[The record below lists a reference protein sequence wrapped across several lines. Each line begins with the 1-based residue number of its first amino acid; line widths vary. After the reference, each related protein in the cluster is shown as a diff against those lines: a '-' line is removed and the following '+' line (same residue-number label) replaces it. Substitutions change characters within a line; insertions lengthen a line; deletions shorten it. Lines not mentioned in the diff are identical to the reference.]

1 MKSGS
6 RLEKLL
12 GAGEFVVCGEMSPPQ
27 GADGEQ
33 INKKS
38 AYFRGFVDAV
48 NLTDNQSAVV
58 RMSSVTSAILALQN
72 GLEPIIQMTCRDR
85 NRLAMQSDL
94 LGASAFGIKNVLC
107 LSGDHQSMGNHPH
120 AKSVYDIDSIHLI
133 DMVRNM
139 RDEKKFECGEE
150 MKVEPRFFIGCAAN
164 PYASP
169 FEFRVVRLQKKIEA
183 GADFVQTQAVFDV
196 KVFEEFMK
204 LARER
209 GLHERAHIIAG
220 ILPVRSAKALLFMKE
235 NVSGMSIPEE
245 LINRMAGAED
255 PKEEGIKIA
264 VELIQQMRGIAGVAG
279 VHLMPVMW
287 ESIIPTVV
295 ERAGLLP
302 RPVPTPTEEEQQAEV
317 IPTVD

>member
-6 RLEKLL
+6 RLERLL
-12 GAGEFVVCGEMSPPQ
+12 DSGQFVVCGEMSPPQ
-27 GADGEQ
+27 SADGTQ
-33 INKKS
+33 IKRKS
-38 AYFRGFVDAV
+38 DYFRGYVDAV

-58 RMSSVTSAILALQN
+58 RMSSIASAILLSQE

-107 LSGDHQSMGNHPH
+107 LSGDHQSMGNHPY
-120 AKSVYDIDSIHLI
+120 AKSVFDIDSVHLI
-133 DMVRNM
+133 NMAKKM
-139 RDEKKFECGEE
+139 RDDKLFECGEE
-150 MKVEPRFFIGCAAN
+150 MKVEPRLFIGCAAN

-183 GADFVQTQAVFDV
+183 GADFVQTQAIFDI

-204 LARER
+204 LVRQR
-209 GLHERAHIIAG
+209 DLHNRAKIIAG
-220 ILPVRSAKALLFMKE
+220 ILPVRSAKALMFIKD
-235 NVSGMSIPEE
+235 NVAGMSIPDDI
-245 LINRMAGAED
+245 LNRMSGAED
-255 PKEEGIKIA
+255 PKEEGVSLA
-264 VELIQQMRGIAGVAG
+264 VELIQQLRGIEGVAG
-279 VHLMPVMW
+279 VHIMPVMW
-287 ESIIPTVV
+287 ESIVPTIV

-302 RPVPTPTEEEQQAEV
+302 RPEPAGMDDETPAEV